1 MRTPKAYR
9 LPLGVLCEHGFKM
22 EGVSSTTTKPA
33 NDRII
38 WVDCEMTGLDK
49 ANDAL
54 IEVAVLVTDGDLE
67 VLGDGVDVVIKP
79 PAGAL
84 DAMDDFVRNMH
95 TTSGLLEELD
105 GGITLAEAEEACLAY
120 VKEHCPEPG
129 KAPLAGNSVGT
140 DRAFIERDLP
150 TFAEFMSYRT
160 IDVSSLKELAK
171 RWFPRVFFNTPEK
184 HGGHRAL
191 ADIRESIQ
199 ELKYYRE
206 VLFVKEPGPTSDEAR
221 AASKKFEIT
230 PQ

>member
-1 MRTPKAYR
+1 
-9 LPLGVLCEHGFKM
+9 
-22 EGVSSTTTKPA
+22 
-33 NDRII
+33 
-38 WVDCEMTGLDK
+38 MTGLDK

-67 VLGDGVDVVIKP
+67 ILGEGVDVVIKP

-84 DAMDDFVRNMH
+84 ESMDDFVRNMH
-95 TTSGLLEELD
+95 TTSGLLEELE
-105 GGITLAEAEEACLAY
+105 GGITLAEAEKACLAY

-140 DRAFIERDLP
+140 DRAFIDRDLP
-150 TFAEFMSYRT
+150 EFAQFMSYRT

-206 VLFVKEPGPTSDEAR
+206 VLFVKEPGPTSDEAKT
-221 AASKKFEIT
+221 ASKKFEIA
-230 PQ
+230 PE